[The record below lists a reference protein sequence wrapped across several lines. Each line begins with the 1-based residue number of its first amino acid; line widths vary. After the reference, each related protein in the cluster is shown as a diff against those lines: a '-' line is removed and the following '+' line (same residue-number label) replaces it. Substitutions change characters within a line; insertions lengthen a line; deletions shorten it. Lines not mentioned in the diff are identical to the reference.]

1 MKKEFHTNI
10 VTYMGLSDEQMK
22 VQWIQCVGNCMHLN
36 NREKETNITKIQFSL
51 LKVLEVFKSSQS
63 ISLILTKLDIGWT
76 LVVASNGIL
85 ESWDRFECS
94 HYVGWFRVE
103 HGGATCTI
111 VLVYLSIK
119 LRESVSLG
127 QYRDSVKQT

>member
-1 MKKEFHTNI
+1 
-10 VTYMGLSDEQMK
+10 
-22 VQWIQCVGNCMHLN
+22 MHLN